1 MTEDEDG
8 KQIVISINDEV
19 GFFFEVSPD
28 THIPQCPLLKGLER
42 VYLPDNVAALRSFR
56 ERLNP
61 LLGNLTI
68 VHSALL
74 SEKKIE
80 IDSPFG
86 VYEVDSWLVSEGK
99 RAFCLVQY
107 DQTVVTKS

>member
-1 MTEDEDG
+1 MP
-8 KQIVISINDEV
+8 N
-19 GFFFEVSPD
+19 
-28 THIPQCPLLKGLER
+28 
-42 VYLPDNVAALRSFR
+42 NAAALRSFR

-61 LLGNLTI
+61 LLGNLTM

-86 VYEVDSWLVSEGK
+86 VYEVDSWVISKDK
-99 RAFCLVQY
+99 RAFCLAKYNVM
-107 DQTVVTKS
+107 TKS